1 MSEQQTE
8 KVFVSGMYLNRVHP
22 NAPEFIITNQS
33 IHAQRMIT
41 WLQENGEL
49 ADENGYIK
57 VVGKES
63 KSVNEKGENTRYFEV
78 DSWKPTNE
86 QAPVVATAQP
96 PAGTVTQVP
105 AQTHAPVVTN
115 TAPVNAAEDT
125 RVAPPMPEY
134 PEEEINPE
142 DIPF

>member
-1 MSEQQTE
+1 MSEQQPE

-41 WLQENGEL
+41 WLQENAGL

-96 PAGTVTQVP
+96 PV
-105 AQTHAPVVTN
+105 N
-115 TAPVNAAEDT
+115 TAPVNAGEDT
-125 RVAPPMPEY
+125 RVAPPVDIY
-134 PEEEINPE
+134 PEENVDESE
-142 DIPF
+142 IPF